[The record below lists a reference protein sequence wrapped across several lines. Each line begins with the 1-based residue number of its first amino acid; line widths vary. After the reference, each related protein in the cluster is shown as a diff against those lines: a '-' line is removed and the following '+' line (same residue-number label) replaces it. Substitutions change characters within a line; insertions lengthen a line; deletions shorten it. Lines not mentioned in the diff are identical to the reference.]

1 MRRTA
6 LILALLVS
14 ALTLRAQEV
23 TVQPDSVRIGTA
35 QSGQSQNSEA
45 LITEDPSWRRYSGQ
59 AQGSDARTAV
69 PFTQP
74 KFIILPHV
82 PDWMYG
88 GSSYSNYIGL
98 GSVASAQ
105 IGYRNSYRNLSFQ
118 IGAGAD
124 KYMFSYVSSNNFY
137 LNASATYSFSPIWS
151 VTAFGQVASNSAFIA
166 MQAVPY
172 IRTSSYGATVNYSG
186 DAWGLQVGAR
196 REFDPFTNSWEM
208 YPVVVPSIK
217 IGDFSFGVDVGPMIK
232 QGYRRLQDRNSPPPP
247 APHPASEPASHGFP
261 NVRR

>member
-1 MRRTA
+1 MRRMA

-45 LITEDPSWRRYSGQ
+45 LTAEDPSWRRYSGQ
-59 AQGSDARTAV
+59 VQGADAQTAGL
-69 PFTQP
+69 FSQP
-74 KFIILPHV
+74 KFDILSQV

-88 GSSYSNYIGL
+88 GSSYSNYLGL

-105 IGYRNSYRNLSFQ
+105 LGYRNSYRNLSFQ

-124 KYMFSYVSSNNFY
+124 KYLFNYTSSSNFY
-137 LNASATYSFSPIWS
+137 LTAAATYSFSPNWS
-151 VTAFGQVASNSAFIA
+151 VTAFGQVASNPAVIA

-196 REFDPFTNSWEM
+196 REFDPLTNSWEM

-217 IGDFSFGVDVGPMIK
+217 IGDFSFGFDVGPMIK
-232 QGYRRLQDRNSPPPP
+232 QGYRRLQDHNNPPP
-247 APHPASEPASHGFP
+247 APARPAAEPVTHGFP
-261 NVRR
+261 NVMR